1 MNLLIFEYVSGG
13 GYANTKLS
21 SSILSEAYGM
31 LHSLICDCKA
41 AGYNVTTLMDSRL
54 KAFNPPNKA
63 DQIVSVSAS
72 SELHT
77 KLKELSSLANAVY
90 VIAPESNQVL
100 EKLVETIESSGG
112 TSLNCKIDAIKRV
125 SNKMTTYE
133 TLKKKGITVPET
145 FLLDIHEKTQNIRRS
160 LKELGY
166 PLVFKPLD
174 GVSCDG
180 LSLVKD
186 ENSIA
191 GAAKKVAQESTSKQ
205 FIAQKLIRGKAASA
219 CVISTGN
226 KAVAVTLNKQLVTLS
241 SPDKES
247 RYYGGLVPFNHKLK
261 KEAVRV
267 VEKAVESII
276 GLKGY
281 VGVDLILTNEGPVVM
296 EVNPRLTTS
305 YIGLK
310 RTVNF
315 NPAEA
320 IVDAVIR
327 RKLPKNVQPRGY
339 AFFSKVE
346 VPSDPQIIA
355 ETYKLKN
362 VVSPPFPIKENKT
375 AYALIATSSTSP
387 RGAQSA
393 FYRTKKRLLKL
404 YRRGD

>member
-1 MNLLIFEYVSGG
+1 
-13 GYANTKLS
+13 
-21 SSILSEAYGM
+21 M
-31 LHSLICDCKA
+31 LQSLISDYKA
-41 AGYNVTTLMDSRL
+41 AGHNVTTLMDSRL
-54 KAFNPPNKA
+54 KAFNPPNQA
-63 DQIVSVSAS
+63 DQIVSVSTS

-77 KLKELSSLANAVY
+77 KLKELSSLADAVY

-100 EKLVETIESSGG
+100 KKLVEIVESSGG

-133 TLKKKGITVPET
+133 TLKKKGITAPET
-145 FLLDIHEKTQNIRRS
+145 FLLDIHEKTENIKR
-160 LKELGY
+160 LIKELGY

-174 GVSCDG
+174 GVSCGG

-191 GAAKKVAQESTSKQ
+191 GAVKKVAQDSMSKQ

-247 RYYGGLVPFNHKLK
+247 RYYGGVVPFNHKLE
-261 KEAVRV
+261 KEALRAA
-267 VEKAVESII
+267 EKAVEGIM
-276 GLKGY
+276 GLKCY

-296 EVNPRLTTS
+296 EINPRLTTS

-315 NPAEA
+315 NPAQA

-327 RKLPKNVQPRGY
+327 RKLPKNVQTRGY

-362 VVSPPFPIKENKT
+362 VVSPPFPIEENRT
-375 AYALIATSSTSP
+375 AYALIATSSTSLS
-387 RGAQSA
+387 GAQSA
-393 FYRTKKRLLKL
+393 FYRTKKRLLNL
-404 YRRGD
+404 YCRGD